1 MANFKLDSPSYHSNV
16 DSFYEL
22 IFQALSKL
30 EDVKFLDKSIGP
42 TGKMIQGYK
51 NKFEEIDIKLREDF
65 HEVSS

>member
-1 MANFKLDSPSYHSNV
+1 MLTH
-16 DSFYEL
+16 FYEL
-22 IFQALSKL
+22 IFQTLSKL

-65 HEVSS
+65 HEVTS